1 MIDLKLLEKNFDDIA
16 KRLKLK
22 GVDESSLEEIK
33 NLFKEKKELKTSL
46 DILLEKRNTL
56 SKQIGSLI
64 KVGKKQ
70 QAQNI
75 KQEVSNL
82 KEEIAKYEEK
92 LKSIE

>member
-46 DILLEKRNTL
+46 DIFKTMIANG
-56 SKQIGSLI
+56 KINKI
-64 KVGKKQ
+64 KVKKSFD
-70 QAQNI
+70 I
-75 KQEVSNL
+75 TKMGF
-82 KEEIAKYEEK
+82 
-92 LKSIE
+92 